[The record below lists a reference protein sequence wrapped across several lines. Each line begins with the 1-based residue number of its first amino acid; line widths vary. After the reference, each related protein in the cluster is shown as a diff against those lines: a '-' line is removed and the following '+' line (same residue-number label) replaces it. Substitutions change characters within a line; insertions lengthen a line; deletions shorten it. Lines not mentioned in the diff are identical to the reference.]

1 MLLGCGCL
9 FALLAAS
16 FPRMALLFIWVFT
29 PLVDHAFATFVGP
42 LLGLAFLPFTTIMY
56 VLAFPVI
63 GWGWFWVLL
72 GLILDIGIYA
82 GGAYRNRSQIQGY
95 ETGPY
100 YGQP

>member
-29 PLVDHAFATFVGP
+29 PLVDRAFATFVGP

-63 GWGWFWVLL
+63 GWGWFWVVL